1 MTHRFYAKTE
11 KKQNQLVLKIGLGAL
26 IVIILSFVLAWYLGV
41 YVIGFL
47 VFWIVLSIIAPFFDT
62 PSLKKSG
69 NIIYHSPL
77 FLSEKPKK
85 GVVVIHGGTLFD
97 YIFVLENQMNGS
109 ERTKLILQQYLEGL
123 LNFINYCETE
133 NVELLKIRGTSYII
147 NENTATRIGFKIEKT
162 DAVQKLILA
171 FNYFNLLV
179 SASVAKN
186 KLTFPNLNE
195 TKTFEATLNALS
207 ARKAYISNLNDKL
220 KQGIT
225 EKI

>member
-11 KKQNQLVLKIGLGAL
+11 KKQNQLVLKVGLGAL

-41 YVIGFL
+41 YIIGFL

-77 FLSEKPKK
+77 FLSEKPKN

-123 LNFINYCETE
+123 LNFINYCESE

-195 TKTFEATLNALS
+195 TKTFEATLNTLS